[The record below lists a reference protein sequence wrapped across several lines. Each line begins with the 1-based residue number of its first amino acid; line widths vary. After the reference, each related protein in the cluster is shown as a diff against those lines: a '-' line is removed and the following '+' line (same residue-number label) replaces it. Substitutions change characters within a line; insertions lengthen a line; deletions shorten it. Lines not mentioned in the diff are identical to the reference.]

1 MGIQYVVVEEIGG
14 SSSSNTSGT
23 VEINRISAE
32 LYGKRYKFG
41 FNGKKAAKDFTR
53 AERGNVKFAYCR
65 PKVFWSMIVK
75 LVHAGHTN

>member
-32 LYGKRYKFG
+32 LYPRPQNLYNLWQENEFG
-41 FNGKKAAKDFTR
+41 LNSKKAAKDFTK
-53 AERGNVKFAYCR
+53 AERGKIKFAY
-65 PKVFWSMIVK
+65 
-75 LVHAGHTN
+75 